1 VVESRHVLRV
11 PATLTGLHDA
21 TGSLLGLL
29 ETQQLPDAA
38 RYNVELAFEEIV
50 ANIVRHGQPTADIDV
65 TIFFGNADTILTF
78 EDDGIPFNPCEHA
91 VPSTP
96 ASLDEA
102 KVGGLGIPLV
112 KAISTRM
119 EYERTPENRNRLLV
133 AIPAG

>member
-1 VVESRHVLRV
+1 MVESRHVLRV

-21 TGSLLGLL
+21 TGSLLDLL
-29 ETQQLPDAA
+29 EAQHLPDAA

-50 ANIVRHGQPTADIDV
+50 ANIVRHGRPTADIDV
-65 TIFFGNADTILTF
+65 TILFGDADTILTF
-78 EDDGIPFNPCEHA
+78 EDDGIPFNPCEQT
-91 VPSTP
+91 VPPPP

-102 KVGGLGIPLV
+102 KVGGLGIPLI

-133 AIPAG
+133 AIPAS